1 MIKRIV
7 ILLLFL
13 VPFNVKA
20 TEDNVFNSSG
30 QCTILMDMDSK
41 RILYA
46 DDIHTVRSIASITKI
61 MTSILAIE
69 SGKINDT
76 IKIGSEIRDAY
87 GSGIYIK
94 ENEEM
99 KLLDLVYGL
108 MLRSGNDA
116 ALSIAKNVSGSVEDF
131 VKLMNQKAIELGM
144 KNTTFNNPSGLD
156 TPKSNYST
164 AYDMALLTSYAMKNE
179 LYRKV
184 TSTKKYTLKTNM
196 NTYIWHN
203 KNKLLNSYKYAT
215 GGKTGFTEI
224 AKRTLVTTASKN
236 NINLVVVTLN
246 DGNDFL
252 DHKKLYEETF
262 DTFNNYQILKEG
274 KIDIVDDNYYD
285 NYEFYIK
292 DNFSYLLNNNET
304 NSIIL
309 NFKLEQKETVENNDV
324 VGKVVVK
331 LGDTNIY
338 ETEIYVNKIEKKQ
351 NFFSKLKKWFKNLW

>member
-116 ALSIAKNVSGSVEDF
+116 ALSIAKNVSGSV
-131 VKLMNQKAIELGM
+131 
-144 KNTTFNNPSGLD
+144 
-156 TPKSNYST
+156 
-164 AYDMALLTSYAMKNE
+164 
-179 LYRKV
+179 
-184 TSTKKYTLKTNM
+184 
-196 NTYIWHN
+196 
-203 KNKLLNSYKYAT
+203 
-215 GGKTGFTEI
+215 
-224 AKRTLVTTASKN
+224 
-236 NINLVVVTLN
+236 
-246 DGNDFL
+246 
-252 DHKKLYEETF
+252 
-262 DTFNNYQILKEG
+262 
-274 KIDIVDDNYYD
+274 
-285 NYEFYIK
+285 
-292 DNFSYLLNNNET
+292 
-304 NSIIL
+304 
-309 NFKLEQKETVENNDV
+309 
-324 VGKVVVK
+324 
-331 LGDTNIY
+331 
-338 ETEIYVNKIEKKQ
+338 
-351 NFFSKLKKWFKNLW
+351 